1 MDFLAIWEA
10 GNLSRR
16 FANLWATPRSPSAKA
31 NLSSVS
37 KDLSTSFFGPKPQVR
52 GFPLRTREVDQL
64 GARSPQVQEELL
76 LHFVDGVLGMYGRTL
91 SELVLFSLYPGSL
104 LHLHPKDGV
113 NPFAAAQ
120 ERQTGGDGE
129 KFDKIVDLCIRATQQ
144 AEIWLRVARPCCHCY
159 WPKLMLTPS

>member
-1 MDFLAIWEA
+1 M
-10 GNLSRR
+10 
-16 FANLWATPRSPSAKA
+16 
-31 NLSSVS
+31 
-37 KDLSTSFFGPKPQVR
+37 
-52 GFPLRTREVDQL
+52 DQL

-129 KFDKIVDLCIRATQQ
+129 KFDKIVDPCIRATQQ
-144 AEIWLRVARPCCHCY
+144 AEIWLRVARPCYHCY

>member
-16 FANLWATPRSPSAKA
+16 FANLWAT
-31 NLSSVS
+31 
-37 KDLSTSFFGPKPQVR
+37 
-52 GFPLRTREVDQL
+52 
-64 GARSPQVQEELL
+64 QVQEELL

-144 AEIWLRVARPCCHCY
+144 AEIWLRVARPCYHCY